1 LTVSRKGG
9 QGDRTVS
16 HTSTNRRC
24 DVTEPCVCPDVAEAF
39 TGSSTNAKLSTQ
51 QAAVPPFPRRHQVE
65 VPGAVRVPRPLR
77 AGARVRVA
85 RAPQPPGEAAGY
97 HPFDHG
103 SALHTDLWKP
113 EWLKQALGLHDFDLA
128 SGAPGA
134 SRKSRGPRSGCSRS
148 VRRSTGW
155 ISRRSDP
162 SSGASTTPGGAR
174 RERPQLPTQ
183 QLDRV
188 RRLAGHPP
196 RADPDRAV
204 YFAAER
210 PMGERDG
217 MLTMIDD
224 DCMLL
229 LPPEHIEHPQRQVP
243 QPRLL

>member
-1 LTVSRKGG
+1 MARGQFSAGSSGARAPLTVSREGG
-9 QGDRTVS
+9 QGARTVS

-51 QAAVPPFPRRHQVE
+51 QAAVPPFPRRHHVE

-97 HPFDHG
+97 QPFDHG

-162 SSGASTTPGGAR
+162 SSGASTTPGGAP
-174 RERPQLPTQ
+174 ERASATSHSATGPSSTSG
-183 QLDRV
+183 RTSTAS
-188 RRLAGHPP
+188 RSRS
-196 RADPDRAV
+196 
-204 YFAAER
+204 
-210 PMGERDG
+210 
-217 MLTMIDD
+217 
-224 DCMLL
+224 C
-229 LPPEHIEHPQRQVP
+229 
-243 QPRLL
+243 RLLRRGATHGRTRRHADHD